1 VAREQGTIAGVI
13 TMPDGSTPVMGAN
26 VIARNV
32 ADPFVDAVSA
42 LAGDYTWGVNGTDG
56 RFRLTGLTPGADY
69 VVYVDGIL
77 AGGFSTPNGLLP
89 GPEEYWNDLLE
100 SGDATTDDSCA
111 FIPITAAAGTVA
123 DASIA
128 FNANADAPHFTP
140 LEIPELILTS
150 LSQQG
155 DEMVGAAMGQGI
167 GFR

>member
-1 VAREQGTIAGVI
+1 
-13 TMPDGSTPVMGAN
+13 MGAN

-32 ADPFVDAVSA
+32 ADPFVDAMSA
-42 LAGDYTWGVNGTDG
+42 LSGDYTQGINGTDG
-56 RFRLTGLTPGADY
+56 RFRLNGLTPGADY

-100 SGDATTDDSCA
+100 SGDATVDDSCA
-111 FIPITAAAGTVA
+111 FIPITATAGTAA

-128 FNANADAPHFTP
+128 FNANPDAPHFTP